1 MIGTNFL
8 FVSRL
13 EEKLSNKESEDK
25 VFRQQALSTAQNNKV
40 LADLEAENKAL
51 RQQVLQMNQSHKLL
65 SSGRSRSVI
74 QVILKKRFIF
84 IERLFIMQYL
94 HFLWFIFPFILAE
107 GWKPKRN
114 CKYNKSKV
122 LVHRFLV
129 FWIKLTFIIVN
140 YFVTGYLRS
149 FSTRTEGTCRFEGK
163 SPESK

>member
-107 GWKPKRN
+107 G
-114 CKYNKSKV
+114 
-122 LVHRFLV
+122 
-129 FWIKLTFIIVN
+129 
-140 YFVTGYLRS
+140 
-149 FSTRTEGTCRFEGK
+149 
-163 SPESK
+163 